1 MCGRSVRV
9 AMTVGLAATL
19 ATAAAAQ
26 SQPRPPGPP
35 PVATVTM
42 DDAVRLALERNQSLR
57 AQRLTIDESK
67 ADELTASLKPNYT
80 LSGGVDG
87 FPVFTPSFMTRDYF
101 ANVTQYSASVDHV
114 FERGDKRDKRILTAQ
129 DTTDVTTK
137 NVIDAERQLR
147 FQTQQA
153 FVSVLLAKSSL
164 SLAQQDAQSFTQT
177 VDASRTRVAAG
188 DLAEGDF
195 LKISLQKLQ
204 FDQDVTAA
212 ELALVQAKASL
223 RQLLGYETVVE
234 DFDVVGDL
242 AHTKITVTLES
253 LKQAALASRPDL
265 LAAQSG
271 LKLATDQVALATGN
285 RARDVDGSLNYV
297 RNGFGPISTLG
308 VGVSFAL
315 PFGDRNQGNI
325 AHAQIAVEQAR
336 QTEAAARATV
346 LTDVVSA
353 FAQYQTNEKVLTL
366 YESGYLDQATQSLD
380 IARYVF
386 DRGAGSLLDLLDAER
401 TYRSIQL
408 TYRQALAAYLTSV
421 YQINFAVGRQVVP

>member
-1 MCGRSVRV
+1 MCGRPVRV
-9 AMTVGLAATL
+9 GMTIALAATL

-26 SQPRPPGPP
+26 TQPQPGPP
-35 PVATVTM
+35 PVATLTM

-80 LSGGVDG
+80 LSAGADG
-87 FPVFTPSFMTRDYF
+87 FPVFTPSLMNRDFF

-114 FERGDKRDKRILTAQ
+114 FERGDKRDKRILTAK

-137 NVIDAERQLR
+137 TVADAERQLR

-153 FVSVLLAKSSL
+153 FVSVLLAKSAL
-164 SLAQQDAQSFTQT
+164 SLAQQDVQGFSQT
-177 VDASRTRVAAG
+177 VETSRTRVAAG

-204 FDQDVTAA
+204 FDQDVSAA
-212 ELALVQAKASL
+212 ELALVQSKATL
-223 RQLLGYETVVE
+223 RQLVGYETVLE

-253 LKQAALASRPDL
+253 LKQVALASRPDL

-271 LKLATDQVALATGN
+271 LTLATDQVALEVGN
-285 RARDVDGSLNYV
+285 RARNIDGSLNYV
-297 RNGFGPISTLG
+297 RNGFGPVGTLG
-308 VGVSFAL
+308 AGISFDL

-336 QTEAAARATV
+336 QTEAATRAIV
-346 LTDVVSA
+346 LTDVTSA
-353 FAQYQTNEKVLTL
+353 FAQYQTNEKVLAL

-386 DRGAGSLLDLLDAER
+386 NRGAGSLLDLLDAER

-408 TYRQALAAYLTSV
+408 TYRQALAAYLASV
-421 YQINFAVGRQVVP
+421 FQLNFVVGRQVVP

>member
-1 MCGRSVRV
+1 MCGRPARV
-9 AMTVGLAATL
+9 GTMVALAAAL

-26 SQPRPPGPP
+26 TPPQPGPP
-35 PVATVTM
+35 PVATLTM
-42 DDAVRLALERNQSLR
+42 DDAVRLALVHNQSLR

-67 ADELTASLKPNYT
+67 ADEVTASLKPNYT
-80 LSGGVDG
+80 FSAGADG
-87 FPVFTPSFMTRDYF
+87 FPVFSPSLMNADFF
-101 ANVTQYSASVDHV
+101 ANVTQYSASLDHV
-114 FERGDKRDKRILTAQ
+114 FERGGKRDKRILTAQ

-137 NVIDAERQLR
+137 TVADAERQLR
-147 FQTQQA
+147 FQTHQA
-153 FVSVLLAKSSL
+153 FVSVLLAKSAL
-164 SLAQQDAQSFTQT
+164 SLAQDDVQSFSQT
-177 VDASRTRVAAG
+177 VEASRTRVAAG

-195 LKISLQKLQ
+195 LKISLQRLQ

-212 ELALVQAKASL
+212 ELALVQAKATL
-223 RQLLGYETVVE
+223 RQLVGYETVVE

-242 AHTKITVTLES
+242 AHTKISVTLES
-253 LKQAALASRPDL
+253 LKQVALATRPDL

-271 LKLATDQVALATGN
+271 LKLATDQVALETGN
-285 RARDVDGSLNYV
+285 RARDVDGSINYV

-308 VGVSFAL
+308 GGISFDL

-336 QTEAAARATV
+336 QTEAATRATV
-346 LTDVVSA
+346 LTEVTSA
-353 FAQYQTNEKVLTL
+353 FAAYQTNEKVLAL

-386 DRGAGSLLDLLDAER
+386 NRGAGSLLDLLDAER

-408 TYRQALAAYLTSV
+408 TYRQALAAYLASV
-421 YQINFAVGRQVVP
+421 FQLNFVVGRQVVP